1 MVADADLFD
10 DTSVEEREPGRGRH
24 VLMLVLLVVWGAA
37 TVWVV
42 GSAALNPSVS
52 QVVVAAAFVGLCVIL
67 NLQLLL
73 LRWAG
78 RRNWSALVTR
88 LSGAAYFNDEYKLPN
103 RNYLLSELRR
113 EMPRSRKSGK
123 TFVLVQLSIDDFAGI
138 RERRGEEFA
147 VRTTKALTALMK
159 RISRQTDFVAYM
171 DTSRLCVLLIDCRL
185 DQSYLFLERVP
196 SVIAV
201 SDGREML
208 DVPVT
213 ARLHEYDL
221 QSLYATDVLREVEIA
236 TPLLRGD
243 EAGEREWSQVA

>member
-1 MVADADLFD
+1 
-10 DTSVEEREPGRGRH
+10 
-24 VLMLVLLVVWGAA
+24 
-37 TVWVV
+37 
-42 GSAALNPSVS
+42 
-52 QVVVAAAFVGLCVIL
+52 
-67 NLQLLL
+67 
-73 LRWAG
+73 
-78 RRNWSALVTR
+78 
-88 LSGAAYFNDEYKLPN
+88 
-103 RNYLLSELRR
+103 
-113 EMPRSRKSGK
+113 
-123 TFVLVQLSIDDFAGI
+123 
-138 RERRGEEFA
+138 
-147 VRTTKALTALMK
+147 MK